1 MKKSSLAR
9 FLVVFSVVQ
18 FCLLGFPRNSM
29 PGEGAAVPV
38 HPPHRD
44 TNIDI
49 GFDMVSIDI
58 EPFGGSV
65 WSQVEHIIVSSDG
78 LCEYRID
85 ELPARGD
92 DPRRPSARLVHNL
105 DKKRLQQ
112 LQELLQKTAWLTAPG
127 WEGRAMH
134 THPTTYTITMVRDG
148 KEHTI
153 ICHGERPEPYKSL
166 IWFFRGIA
174 YQENLLYRLNWLQ
187 LPACLDACRQIRD
200 DIEALTGKSGKMYPL
215 FDLNYTRYVPT
226 FKMVLR
232 KPYAHHNEQIIT
244 AIKLVT
250 FLNIKSERNHIARL
264 VRDTDYS
271 LRNTVAKALGDLGDR
286 ESIPVL
292 AELIDSTNEARWSLI
307 RLGQAAVTTIVQIIE
322 RGTLPNDLRSEGFVR
337 TYIEHW
343 EELPGPIDPRVVA
356 AVRKAITTKF
366 TRDYRT
372 EYHKRFLEL
381 AENQPV
387 PSGPVLCRLDYLV
400 IKCGKSLRFIHGWY
414 TVVDGAIVEHGAG
427 PAPDAGTQLFRL
439 VAFKPNIQQNSLHI
453 QTGWQPMRTN
463 YGTTPLPIIT
473 NSQINVA
480 DGTELKIVYT
490 YYQRRKLAND
500 INPVRIAKQYKTL
513 WEAYLLQD
521 GRPTKRILYVARV
534 TEPNDPV
541 QAFVPP
547 ETPAPA
553 RGKLPE
559 PRPQISFRGVELTE
573 DSLLSDHAVLH
584 DLQVAWKNYVI
595 KNQGRTPT
603 DISKTIV
610 VYESSRQK
618 EPIQH
623 ILIFNDPE
631 QNAFYIQVRLQTS
644 EGKRFE
650 YHGPFEGDPT
660 QVLGL

>member
-1 MKKSSLAR
+1 MKKSSLER
-9 FLVVFSVVQ
+9 FLVAFSVVQ

-29 PGEGAAVPV
+29 PGEGAAVPI

-44 TNIDI
+44 TNVDI
-49 GFDMVSIDI
+49 GFDMVSFDI
-58 EPFGGSV
+58 EASRGGV
-65 WSQVEHIIVSSDG
+65 WSQVEHIRVSADG

-92 DPRRPSARLVHNL
+92 APRRPSARLVHNL

-127 WEGRAMH
+127 WEGGAMH
-134 THPTTYTITMVRDG
+134 PDPTIYTITIVRDG

-153 ICHGERPEPYKSL
+153 ICHGEIPEPYKSL

-174 YQENLLYRLNWLQ
+174 YQENLIYRLNWLQ
-187 LPACLDACRQIRD
+187 LPACLDACRQIRSN
-200 DIEALTGKSGKMYPL
+200 IEALEGRSGRGYPL
-215 FDLNYTRYVPT
+215 FDLDYTRYVET
-226 FKMVLR
+226 FTRVLHD
-232 KPYAHHNEQIIT
+232 PYSQHKEEIIT
-244 AIKLVT
+244 AIKLLI
-250 FLNIKSERNHIARL
+250 FLGIESARDDIVRLALDLDDSVRNAA
-264 VRDTDYS
+264 
-271 LRNTVAKALGDLGDR
+271 AKALGDLDDK
-286 ESIPVL
+286 ESIPLL
-292 AELIDSTNEARWSLI
+292 AELIDSTDEAGWSLI
-307 RLGQAAVTTIVQIIE
+307 RLGQAAVPTIVQIIE
-322 RGTLPNDLRSEGFVR
+322 QGTLPNDVRSEDIVR

-356 AVRKAITTKF
+356 AVQKAITKNSG
-366 TRDYRT
+366 RHRT
-372 EYHKRFLEL
+372 EYHKHFLEL
-381 AENQPV
+381 AEHQPIS
-387 PSGPVLCRLDYLV
+387 SGPVLCRLDYLV
-400 IKCGKSLRFIHGWY
+400 VKCVKPLRFIHGWY
-414 TVVDGAIVEHGAG
+414 IVEDGAIVEHGAG
-427 PAPDAGTQLFRL
+427 PAPDAGTELFRL
-439 VAFKPNIQQNSLHI
+439 VAFKPNIQENSLHI
-453 QTGWQPMRTN
+453 QVGWQPMR
-463 YGTTPLPIIT
+463 GHAGSRPDAVHA
-473 NSQINVA
+473 NSRINVPA
-480 DGTELKIVYT
+480 GTELQVVYT

-500 INPVRIAKQYKTL
+500 VNPVRIAKQYKTL

-534 TEPNDPV
+534 TEPNDPMQV
-541 QAFVPP
+541 FVPP

-559 PRPQISFRGVELTE
+559 PRPQISFGGVELTE

-603 DISKTIV
+603 DISKTVV

-623 ILIFNDPE
+623 ILVFNDPE

>member
-1 MKKSSLAR
+1 MKKSSSKRLLAAI
-9 FLVVFSVVQ
+9 SVAQ
-18 FCLLGFPRNSM
+18 FCLLGFSINSM
-29 PGEGAAVPV
+29 LGKEPTALVQAHEP
-38 HPPHRD
+38 D
-44 TNIDI
+44 IDI
-49 GFDMVSIDI
+49 GIGFDTVSVSIKMPLGFKSPEQI
-58 EPFGGSV
+58 K
-65 WSQVEHIIVSSDG
+65 ITADG
-78 LCEYRID
+78 TCEYQI
-85 ELPARGD
+85 EARPERGEQKSW
-92 DPRRPSARLVHNL
+92 PGARLIHKL
-105 DKKRLQQ
+105 DAGRLQQ
-112 LQELLQKTAWLTAPG
+112 LQKLLKKTAWLTAPG
-127 WEGRAMH
+127 GEGRAMH
-134 THPTTYTITMVRDG
+134 THPSTYTITVVRDG
-148 KEHTI
+148 QERTI
-153 ICHGERPEPYKSL
+153 TCHGERPEPYKSL

-174 YQENLLYRLNWLQ
+174 YQENLLYQLNWLQ
-187 LPACLDACRQIRD
+187 LPACLDACRQIRG

-226 FKMVLR
+226 FKRVLR
-232 KPYAHHNEQIIT
+232 KPYAHHNEQIVT

-250 FLNIKSERNHIARL
+250 FLNIKSELNHIARL

-271 LRNTVAKALGDLGDR
+271 LRNAVAKALGDLGDR

-292 AELIDSTNEARWSLI
+292 VELIDSTNEAGWSLI
-307 RLGQAAVTTIVQIIE
+307 RLGQAAVPTIVQIIE
-322 RGTLPNDLRSEGFVR
+322 RGTLPNDLRSERLVR

-366 TRDYRT
+366 TRVYRT

-387 PSGPVLCRLDYLV
+387 PSGPVLCCLDYMV
-400 IKCGKSLRFIHGWY
+400 IKCGKPLRFIHGWY
-414 TVVDGAIVEHGAG
+414 TVVDRAIVEHGAG

-453 QTGWQPMRTN
+453 QTGWQPMRAN

-490 YYQRRKLAND
+490 YYQRRKLANY
-500 INPVRIAKQYKTL
+500 INPFRIAKQYKTL

-534 TEPNDPV
+534 TEPNDPM

-584 DLQVAWKNYVI
+584 DLQVAWKNYGI

-603 DISKTIV
+603 DISKTVV

-623 ILIFNDPE
+623 ILVFNDPE

>member
-38 HPPHRD
+38 HPLHRD
-44 TNIDI
+44 TNVDI
-49 GFDMVSIDI
+49 GFDMVLIDI

-65 WSQVEHIIVSSDG
+65 WGQVEHIRVSANC
-78 LCEYRID
+78 LCEYLID

-92 DPRRPSARLVHNL
+92 APRRPSARLVHNF

-112 LQELLQKTAWLTAPG
+112 LLQKTAWLTAPG

-134 THPTTYTITMVRDG
+134 THPTTYTITIVRDG

-153 ICHGERPEPYKSL
+153 TCHGERPEPYKSL

-174 YQENLLYRLNWLQ
+174 RQENLLYRLNWLR
-187 LPACLDACRQIRD
+187 LPERVDACRQIRSNM
-200 DIEALTGKSGKMYPL
+200 EALGGKSGRSYPL
-215 FDLNYTRYVPT
+215 FDLDYTRYVET
-226 FKMVLR
+226 FTRVLHD
-232 KPYAHHNEQIIT
+232 PYSQHKEEIIT
-244 AIKLVT
+244 AIKLLI
-250 FLNIKSERNHIARL
+250 FLGIESARDDIARL
-264 VRDTDYS
+264 ARDLDDSVR
-271 LRNTVAKALGDLGDR
+271 NAVAKALGDLGDQ
-286 ESIPVL
+286 ESIPLL
-292 AELIDSTNEARWSLI
+292 AELINSTHAAGWSLI
-307 RLGQAAVTTIVQIIE
+307 RLGRAAVPTIVQIIE
-322 RGTLPNDLRSEGFVR
+322 QGTLPNDVRSEELVR
-337 TYIEHW
+337 AYIEHW
-343 EELPGPIDPRVVA
+343 EELPGPIDARVVA
-356 AVRKAITTKF
+356 AVRKAIIANTG
-366 TRDYRT
+366 RHRT
-372 EYHKRFLEL
+372 EYHKGFLEL
-381 AENQPV
+381 AENQPIS
-387 PSGPVLCRLDYLV
+387 SGPVLCRLDYLV
-400 IKCGKSLRFIHGWY
+400 IKCGKPLRFIHGWY
-414 TVVDGAIVEHGAG
+414 TVVDRAIVEHGAG

-453 QTGWQPMRTN
+453 QTGWQPMRAN

-490 YYQRRKLAND
+490 YYQRRKLANN

-534 TEPNDPV
+534 TEPNDPM

-584 DLQVAWKNYVI
+584 DLQVAWKNYEI

-603 DISKTIV
+603 DISKTVV

-623 ILIFNDPE
+623 ILVFNDPE

>member
-1 MKKSSLAR
+1 MKKSSLAK

-18 FCLLGFPRNSM
+18 FCLLSFPRNSM
-29 PGEGAAVPV
+29 FGEGAALPV

-44 TNIDI
+44 TNVDI

-58 EPFGGSV
+58 EAFRGPV
-65 WSQVEHIIVSSDG
+65 WSKVEHIRISADG
-78 LCEYRID
+78 LCEYLID

-92 DPRRPSARLVHNL
+92 APRRPSARLVHNL

-112 LQELLQKTAWLTAPG
+112 LQELLQKTAWLTEPG

-174 YQENLLYRLNWLQ
+174 HQENLLYRLNWLQ
-187 LPACLDACRQIRD
+187 LPACLDACRQIRSN
-200 DIEALTGKSGKMYPL
+200 IEALEGKSGRGYPL

-244 AIKLVT
+244 AIKLLI
-250 FLNIKSERNHIARL
+250 FLGIESARDDIVRLALDLDDYVRNA
-264 VRDTDYS
+264 
-271 LRNTVAKALGDLGDR
+271 VAKALGDLDDK
-286 ESIPVL
+286 ESIPLL
-292 AELIDSTNEARWSLI
+292 AGLIDSTDEAGWSLI
-307 RLGQAAVTTIVQIIE
+307 RLGQEAVPTIVQIIE
-322 RGTLPNDLRSEGFVR
+322 RGTLPNDLRSERLVR

-356 AVRKAITTKF
+356 AVRKAIIANTG
-366 TRDYRT
+366 RHRT
-372 EYHKRFLEL
+372 EYYKGFLEL

-400 IKCGKSLRFIHGWY
+400 VKCVKPLRFIHGWY
-414 TVVDGAIVEHGAG
+414 TVVDGAVVEHGAG
-427 PAPDAGTQLFRL
+427 PAPDAGTELFRL
-439 VAFKPNIQQNSLHI
+439 VAFKPNIQENSLHI
-453 QTGWQPMRTN
+453 QVGWQPMR
-463 YGTTPLPIIT
+463 GHAGSGPDAVQA
-473 NSQINVA
+473 NSRINVPA
-480 DGTELKIVYT
+480 GTELQVVYT
-490 YYQRRKLAND
+490 YYQ
-500 INPVRIAKQYKTL
+500 NPVRIAKQYKTL

-521 GRPTKRILYVARV
+521 GRPTKRILYVARI
-534 TEPNDPV
+534 TEPNDPM

-603 DISKTIV
+603 DMSKTVV

-623 ILIFNDPE
+623 ILVFNDPE

-644 EGKRFE
+644 EGRRFE

>member
-9 FLVVFSVVQ
+9 FLVVFSFVQ
-18 FCLLGFPRNSM
+18 FCLLGFPGNSM
-29 PGEGAAVPV
+29 PGEGAALPV

-44 TNIDI
+44 TNVDI

-58 EPFGGSV
+58 EPFGPSV
-65 WSQVEHIIVSSDG
+65 WGQVEHIGVSADG
-78 LCEYRID
+78 LCEYLID
-85 ELPARGD
+85 ELPARGNA
-92 DPRRPSARLVHNL
+92 PRRPSARLVHNL

-112 LQELLQKTAWLTAPG
+112 LQELLQKTAWLTEPG

-153 ICHGERPEPYKSL
+153 ICHGERPEPYNSL

-174 YQENLLYRLNWLQ
+174 HQENLLYRLNWLR
-187 LPACLDACRQIRD
+187 LPACLDACRQIRSN
-200 DIEALTGKSGKMYPL
+200 IEALEGKSGRGYPL

-244 AIKLVT
+244 AIKLVI

-271 LRNTVAKALGDLGDR
+271 LRNAAAKALGDLGDR

-292 AELIDSTNEARWSLI
+292 AELIDSTHEAGWSLI
-307 RLGQAAVTTIVQIIE
+307 RLGQAAVPTIVQIIE
-322 RGTLPNDLRSEGFVR
+322 RGTLPNDLRSERLVR

-372 EYHKRFLEL
+372 EYHKHFLEL

-400 IKCGKSLRFIHGWY
+400 VKCVKPLQFIHGWY
-414 TVVDGAIVEHGAG
+414 IVEDGAVVEHGAG
-427 PAPDAGTQLFRL
+427 PAPDAGTELFRL
-439 VAFKPNIQQNSLHI
+439 VAFKPNIQENSLHI
-453 QTGWQPMRTN
+453 QIGWQPTR
-463 YGTTPLPIIT
+463 GHAGSRHDAVQA
-473 NSQINVA
+473 NSRINVPA
-480 DGTELKIVYT
+480 GTELQVVYT
-490 YYQRRKLAND
+490 YYQ
-500 INPVRIAKQYKTL
+500 NPVRIAKQYKTL

-521 GRPTKRILYVARV
+521 GRPTKRILYVARI
-534 TEPNDPV
+534 TEPNDPM

-573 DSLLSDHAVLH
+573 DSLLSDHAVLR

-603 DISKTIV
+603 DISKTVV

-623 ILIFNDPE
+623 ILVFNDPE

>member
-38 HPPHRD
+38 HPLHRD
-44 TNIDI
+44 TNVDI

-58 EPFGGSV
+58 EAFRGPV
-65 WSQVEHIIVSSDG
+65 WSQVEHIRISADG

-134 THPTTYTITMVRDG
+134 THPTTYTITIVRDG

-187 LPACLDACRQIRD
+187 LPACLDACRQIRG
-200 DIEALTGKSGKMYPL
+200 DIDALTGKSGKMYPL

-226 FKMVLR
+226 FKRVLR
-232 KPYAHHNEQIIT
+232 KSYAHHNEQIVT

-292 AELIDSTNEARWSLI
+292 AELIDSTNEAGWSLI
-307 RLGQAAVTTIVQIIE
+307 RLGQAAVPTIVQIIE
-322 RGTLPNDLRSEGFVR
+322 RGTLPNDLRSEGLVR

-366 TRDYRT
+366 TRVSRT

-400 IKCGKSLRFIHGWY
+400 IKCGKPLRFIHGWY

-453 QTGWQPMRTN
+453 QTGWQPMRAN

-490 YYQRRKLAND
+490 YYQKRKLAND
-500 INPVRIAKQYKTL
+500 INPVRITKQYKTL
-513 WEAYLLQD
+513 WEAYLLQSC
-521 GRPTKRILYVARV
+521 RPIKRIVYVARV
-534 TEPNDPV
+534 AEPDDLV
-541 QAFVPP
+541 QSFVPP
-547 ETPAPA
+547 STPAPA

-559 PRPQISFRGVELTE
+559 HRPQISFRGVELTE

-603 DISKTIV
+603 DISKTVV

-623 ILIFNDPE
+623 ILVFNDPE

>member
-29 PGEGAAVPV
+29 PGEGAALPV

-44 TNIDI
+44 TNVDI

-58 EPFGGSV
+58 EAFRGPV
-65 WSQVEHIIVSSDG
+65 WSQVEHIRVSADG

-134 THPTTYTITMVRDG
+134 THPTTYTITIVRDG

-166 IWFFRGIA
+166 IWFFLGITH
-174 YQENLLYRLNWLQ
+174 QENLLYQLTRLRLQERLN
-187 LPACLDACRQIRD
+187 ACSQIRSD
-200 DIEALTGKSGKMYPL
+200 VEALSGKAGRMYPL
-215 FDLNYTRYVPT
+215 WDLDYTRYQDN
-226 FKMVLR
+226 FIRVLSNLYSQD
-232 KPYAHHNEQIIT
+232 KDEIIT
-244 AIKLVT
+244 AIKLLVY
-250 FLNIKSERNHIARL
+250 LGVESARDDIARL
-264 VRDTDYS
+264 GRDLDDSVR
-271 LRNTVAKALGDLGDR
+271 NAAAKALGDLDDK
-286 ESIPVL
+286 ESIPLL
-292 AELIDSTNEARWSLI
+292 AELIDSTDEAGWSLI
-307 RLGQAAVTTIVQIIE
+307 RLGQAAVPTIVQIIE
-322 RGTLPNDLRSEGFVR
+322 RGTLPNDLRSERLVR

-400 IKCGKSLRFIHGWY
+400 VKCVKPLRFIHGWY
-414 TVVDGAIVEHGAG
+414 TVVDRAVVEHGAG
-427 PAPDAGTQLFRL
+427 PAPDAGTELFRL

-453 QTGWQPMRTN
+453 RTGWQPMRAN

-490 YYQRRKLAND
+490 YYQRRKLANY

-534 TEPNDPV
+534 TEPNDPM

-603 DISKTIV
+603 DISKTVV

-623 ILIFNDPE
+623 ILVFNDPE

>member
-1 MKKSSLAR
+1 
-9 FLVVFSVVQ
+9 
-18 FCLLGFPRNSM
+18 M
-29 PGEGAAVPV
+29 PGEGAALSV

-44 TNIDI
+44 TNVDI

-58 EPFGGSV
+58 EPYGGSV
-65 WSQVEHIIVSSDG
+65 WGQVEHIRVSVDG

-92 DPRRPSARLVHNL
+92 DPRRPSARFVHNL

-134 THPTTYTITMVRDG
+134 THPTTYTITIVRDG

-187 LPACLDACRQIRD
+187 LPACLDACRQIRG

-215 FDLNYTRYVPT
+215 FDLNYTRYVPA
-226 FKMVLR
+226 FKRVLR
-232 KPYAHHNEQIIT
+232 KPYAHHNEQIVT

-271 LRNTVAKALGDLGDR
+271 LRNAAAKALGDLGDR

-292 AELIDSTNEARWSLI
+292 AELIDSTHEAGWSLI
-307 RLGQAAVTTIVQIIE
+307 RLGQAAVPTIVQIIE
-322 RGTLPNDLRSEGFVR
+322 RGTLPNDLRSEGLVR

-366 TRDYRT
+366 TRFYRT

-400 IKCGKSLRFIHGWY
+400 VKCVKPLRFIHGWY
-414 TVVDGAIVEHGAG
+414 TVVDRAVVEHGAG
-427 PAPDAGTQLFRL
+427 PAPDAGTELFRL
-439 VAFKPNIQQNSLHI
+439 VAFKPNIQENSLHI
-453 QTGWQPMRTN
+453 QVGWQPMRAN
-463 YGTTPLPIIT
+463 YGTSLVPVTA
-473 NSQINVA
+473 NSQINVT

-490 YYQRRKLAND
+490 YYQRHKLANN
-500 INPVRIAKQYKTL
+500 INPVRITKQYKTL

-521 GRPTKRILYVARV
+521 GRPTKRILYVARI
-534 TEPNDPV
+534 TEPNDPI

-547 ETPAPA
+547 ETPTPA

-559 PRPQISFRGVELTE
+559 PRPQISFRDVELTE
-573 DSLLSDHAVLH
+573 NSLLSDHAVLQ

-603 DISKTIV
+603 DISKTVV
-610 VYESSRQK
+610 VYESPRQK

-623 ILIFNDPE
+623 ILVFNDPE
-631 QNAFYIQVRLQTS
+631 QNAFYIQLQLQTS

>member
-1 MKKSSLAR
+1 
-9 FLVVFSVVQ
+9 
-18 FCLLGFPRNSM
+18 M
-29 PGEGAAVPV
+29 PGEGAALSV

-44 TNIDI
+44 TNVDI

-58 EPFGGSV
+58 EPFGGPV
-65 WSQVEHIIVSSDG
+65 WGQVEHIRVSVDG

-134 THPTTYTITMVRDG
+134 THPTTYTITIVRDG

-187 LPACLDACRQIRD
+187 LPACLDACRQIRG

-215 FDLNYTRYVPT
+215 FDLNYTRYVPA
-226 FKMVLR
+226 FKRVLR
-232 KPYAHHNEQIIT
+232 KPYAHHNEQIVT

-271 LRNTVAKALGDLGDR
+271 LRNAAAKALGDLGDR

-292 AELIDSTNEARWSLI
+292 AELIDSTHEAGWSLI
-307 RLGQAAVTTIVQIIE
+307 RLGQAAVPTIVQIIE
-322 RGTLPNDLRSEGFVR
+322 RGTLPNDLRSEGLVR

-366 TRDYRT
+366 TRFYRT

-387 PSGPVLCRLDYLV
+387 PSGPVLCRLHYLV
-400 IKCGKSLRFIHGWY
+400 VKCVKPLRFIHGWY
-414 TVVDGAIVEHGAG
+414 TVVDRAVVEHGAG
-427 PAPDAGTQLFRL
+427 PAPDAGTELFRL
-439 VAFKPNIQQNSLHI
+439 VAFKPNIQENSLHI
-453 QTGWQPMRTN
+453 QVGWQPMRAN
-463 YGTTPLPIIT
+463 YGTSLVPVTA
-473 NSQINVA
+473 NSQINVT

-490 YYQRRKLAND
+490 YYQRHKLANN
-500 INPVRIAKQYKTL
+500 INPVRITKQYKTL

-521 GRPTKRILYVARV
+521 GRPTKRILYVARI
-534 TEPNDPV
+534 TEPNDPI

-547 ETPAPA
+547 EIPPPA

-573 DSLLSDHAVLH
+573 NSLLSDHAVLQ

-603 DISKTIV
+603 DISKTVV
-610 VYESSRQK
+610 VYESPRQK

-623 ILIFNDPE
+623 ILVFNDPE
-631 QNAFYIQVRLQTS
+631 QNAFYIQLQLQTS